1 MVDFLDPLLPIV
13 ATEQGMTRDERAQ
26 AAADSLLRQKVLE
39 GYLRGENSED
49 DFNDLLREQR
59 WDPDSFWQTAEANV
73 NAFINA
79 GIVPE
84 ALEFLDSG
92 LVIPR
97 H

>member
-13 ATEQGMTRDERAQ
+13 ATEPGMNRAEREKV
-26 AAADSLLRQKVLE
+26 AADSLLRQKVLE
-39 GYLRGENSED
+39 GYLRGDNSED

-59 WDPDSFWQTAEANV
+59 WDPDAYWATAEANV
-73 NAFINA
+73 DAFISQ